1 MPLLVCELY
10 QSQDLPA
17 LFISVCPVNAHKRQ
31 QVETLRTPIIL
42 FQDCVSS
49 SVQSSHCLNPPCLWG
64 TRRQVVTCVHSTSN
78 APGTGQ
84 IVPGHVCVRLRG
96 LVNAVSDPHI
106 NPPLLCV
113 KGHLVNSSKIDCV
126 PATCGQSS
134 GCCGQSGSQGEGGWA
149 LRDSQPGATIVSQW
163 RRAPLISAASSRTPS
178 SSG

>member
-113 KGHLVNSSKIDCV
+113 KGHLVNSLRWYPTQIFLDCLG
-126 PATCGQSS
+126 TNFFH
-134 GCCGQSGSQGEGGWA
+134 
-149 LRDSQPGATIVSQW
+149 
-163 RRAPLISAASSRTPS
+163 RTS
-178 SSG
+178 INILENTGHL